1 MAPRSPAAAA
11 PGTGDDVRDI
21 GQILQYQLFAI
32 GDSPVTVA
40 TLATA
45 LLVAVV
51 SFILANLAE
60 RGTNRFLSRRGI
72 MDTGSVGATGRLVHY
87 VVLAIGLAVAVN
99 TLGINLTALFTAG
112 ALFAIALGF
121 AMQNITQNFV
131 SGVILLVERAIKPD
145 DIIEVEGRIVRVTKM
160 GMRAT
165 IVRTWDAEDYII
177 PNSVLVANTVKNL
190 TLRDRV
196 HRIRCQVGVT
206 YDSDM
211 AQVRRV
217 LEEATAAIEWR
228 DPKIDPVILMT
239 EFGNSSVNFDVS
251 VWVTDPWGRNV
262 SRSHLYTAVWF
273 ALKEAGIVIAFPQLD
288 LHLDQDALEAMRA
301 RGGA

>member
-1 MAPRSPAAAA
+1 MQEFTR
-11 PGTGDDVRDI
+11 
-21 GQILQYQLFAI
+21 ILQFQLFAI
-32 GDSPVTVA
+32 GETPVTVA
-40 TLATA
+40 TLVTSV
-45 LLVAVV
+45 LIAVV
-51 SFILANLAE
+51 TFIAANLAE
-60 RGTNRFLSRRGI
+60 RGTNRYLKKRGI
-72 MDTGSVGATGRLVHY
+72 MDTGSVGASARLVHY
-87 VVLAIGLAVAVN
+87 IVLAVGLAVAVN

-131 SGVILLVERAIKPD
+131 SGVILLVERTIKPD
-145 DIIEVEGRIVRVTKM
+145 DIIEIEGRVVRVTKM

-165 IVRTWDAEDYII
+165 IVRTWDAEDFII

-211 AQVRRV
+211 REVRRV
-217 LEEATAAIEWR
+217 LTETLEGLEWR
-228 DPKIDPVILMT
+228 DTQFNPVILMT

-251 VWVTDPWGRNV
+251 VWVEDPWGRSL
-262 SRSHLYTAVWF
+262 SRSLLFEAVWF
-273 ALKEAGIVIAFPQLD
+273 ALKDAGIVIAFPQLD
-288 LHLDQDALEAMRA
+288 LHLDQPALEAMRA
-301 RGGA
+301 RGGGPDS

>member
-1 MAPRSPAAAA
+1 MQ
-11 PGTGDDVRDI
+11 DVGRFF
-21 GQILQYQLFAI
+21 GYQLFAI

-40 TLATA
+40 TLATS
-45 LLVAVV
+45 LLVGVLTY
-51 SFILANLAE
+51 IMANLAE
-60 RGTNRFLSRRGI
+60 RGTNRFLARRGI
-72 MDTGSVGATGRLVHY
+72 MDSGSIGASARLVYY
-87 VVLAIGLAVAVN
+87 VVLAVGMAVAIN
-99 TLGINLTALFTAG
+99 TLGVNLTALFTAG
-112 ALFAIALGF
+112 AIFAIALGF

-131 SGVILLVERAIKPD
+131 SGVILLVERVIKPD

-211 AQVRRV
+211 VEVRRV

-228 DPKIDPVILMT
+228 DPNIDPVILMT

-262 SRSHLYTAVWF
+262 SRSQLYTAVWF
-273 ALKEAGIVIAFPQLD
+273 ALKDAGIVIAFPQLD
-288 LHLDQDALEAMRA
+288 LHLDQSALEAMRGR
-301 RGGA
+301 RGGS

>member
-1 MAPRSPAAAA
+1 MQ
-11 PGTGDDVRDI
+11 DVGRFF
-21 GQILQYQLFAI
+21 GHQLFAI

-40 TLATA
+40 TLATS
-45 LLVAVV
+45 LLVGVLTY
-51 SFILANLAE
+51 IMANLAE
-60 RGTNRFLSRRGI
+60 RGTNRFLARRGI
-72 MDTGSVGATGRLVHY
+72 MDSGSIGASARLVYY
-87 VVLAIGLAVAVN
+87 VVLAVGMAVAIN
-99 TLGINLTALFTAG
+99 TLGVNLTALFTAG
-112 ALFAIALGF
+112 AIFAIALGF

-131 SGVILLVERAIKPD
+131 SGVILLVERVIKPD
-145 DIIEVEGRIVRVTKM
+145 DIIEVEGRVVRVTKM

-177 PNSVLVANTVKNL
+177 PNSILVANTVKNL

-211 AQVRRV
+211 SEVRRV
-217 LEEATAAIEWR
+217 LEETLKAIEWR
-228 DPKIDPVILMT
+228 DQNIDPVILMT

-262 SRSHLYTAVWF
+262 SRSHLYTTVWF

-288 LHLDQDALEAMRA
+288 LHLDQPALEAMRA
-301 RGGA
+301 REGGA